1 MCRHRTWR
9 ANVLPVQWSS
19 RGRDVFSVELIGI
32 ADKFLLYRFGLQV
45 VMWQWQ
51 ILRNDVVEG
60 QSGAGMTL
68 ADAGVTL
75 WQSLTAQHF
84 STTDTMTY
92 VRLRAV
98 TLYTWGIYTNDS
110 DVVKHRSLLYKV
122 AVDMQFGM

>member
-1 MCRHRTWR
+1 
-9 ANVLPVQWSS
+9 
-19 RGRDVFSVELIGI
+19 
-32 ADKFLLYRFGLQV
+32 
-45 VMWQWQ
+45 MWQWQ

-75 WQSLTAQHF
+75 GQSLAAQHL

-98 TLYTWGIYTNDS
+98 TLYTWGIYADDS

-122 AVDMQFGM
+122 AVDM

>member
-1 MCRHRTWR
+1 
-9 ANVLPVQWSS
+9 
-19 RGRDVFSVELIGI
+19 
-32 ADKFLLYRFGLQV
+32 
-45 VMWQWQ
+45 MWQWQ
-51 ILRNDVVEG
+51 ILRNDIVEG
-60 QSGAGMTL
+60 QSGDGMTL

-110 DVVKHRSLLYKV
+110 NVVKHHSLLYKV
-122 AVDMQFGM
+122 AVDM